1 MAAPATG
8 NQVTAAQR
16 SQKAQQGVFFIS
28 LSLGALGVVSLMLLG
43 VLGYMLYRGSSR
55 LFYSPVYVLRYADG
69 TKATTQLNEDVEF
82 DDVEGTTTNT
92 RNAVQAGKYYLNAR
106 VEALKY
112 SQAPVPPETMV
123 EVWKDHAEEVDD
135 PWASEGEKA
144 AKIKRVVQKKVESIA
159 GARDVRYEQ
168 DQNAY
173 FVTLADGKDRKFE
186 STVNLQFR
194 QGTALINF
202 RTLITRYLQ
211 DKPEIA
217 KERDALVA
225 AELAKASGKGYTI
238 DPRWKAYLV
247 GFSVETKPDGST
259 YQKEQRIRQL
269 PAVVGLSV
277 ADRWNWFQ
285 FFWDFPRSGNTEGG
299 VFPCIFGTVLMTL
312 IMTFV
317 VAPFGIATAVY
328 LKEYARDTW
337 FTRMIRM
344 AIANLAGVPSI
355 VFGLFGLGFFVL
367 TIGGSIDK
375 LFFNGETTFGTPC
388 ILWASTTMAL
398 LTLPVMIVATEEAL
412 RTVPRELR
420 EGALALGATKL
431 ATITTVVLP
440 AAAPGILTGVILAV
454 ARGSGEVAPLLLTGV
469 IAQKDSL
476 PLGLRD
482 KFMNLAYHIYDL
494 AVKSQ
499 PNKIEEAQALAFS
512 AALVLILVVLCMNLA
527 AILLRARLGK
537 LRSV

>member
-1 MAAPATG
+1 MSATDAKK
-8 NQVTAAQR
+8 VTAAQR

-28 LSLGALGVVSLMLLG
+28 LSLGALGIICLMLLS
-43 VLGYMLYRGSSR
+43 VLGYMLVRGSSR
-55 LFYSPVYVLRYADG
+55 LFYSPVYNLRFADG
-69 TKATTQLNEDVEF
+69 STMTTNLNENVEF
-82 DDVEGTTTNT
+82 DELDGATRNT
-92 RNAVQAGKYYLNAR
+92 RGALQAGKYYLNMR

-112 SQAPVPPETMV
+112 SQAPVPEGILV
-123 EVWKDHAEEVDD
+123 EVWKDVTEEVAD
-135 PWASEGEKA
+135 PWATEGEAA
-144 AKIKRVVQKKVESIA
+144 AKIKRVVQKKVESIS
-159 GARDVRYEQ
+159 GVRDIRF
-168 DQNAY
+168 DPLQNLSLL
-173 FVTLADGKDRKFE
+173 TMTDGKERRIQGKI
-186 STVNLQFR
+186 NLQFR
-194 QGTALINF
+194 QGEALFNF
-202 RTLITRYLQ
+202 RTLVTRYLQ
-211 DKPEIA
+211 DNPNVA
-217 KERDALVA
+217 KERDALIA
-225 AELAKASGKGYTI
+225 AELAKATGGGFTI
-238 DPRWKAYLV
+238 DRGWKAYLT
-247 GFSVETKPDGST
+247 GYSLETKPDGST
-259 YQKEQRIRQL
+259 YQKEQRIKEL
-269 PAVVGLSV
+269 PPVASLSV
-277 ADRWNWFQ
+277 SDRWNWFQ
-285 FFWDFPRSGNTEGG
+285 FFWDSPRSGNTEGG

-337 FTRMIRM
+337 YTRAIRM
-344 AIANLAGVPSI
+344 AVANLAGVPSI

-367 TIGGSIDK
+367 TIGGGIDRV
-375 LFFNGETTFGTPC
+375 FFHGETTFGTPC
-388 ILWASTTMAL
+388 VLWASTTMAL

-469 IAQKDSL
+469 IAQKDQL
-476 PLGLRD
+476 PMGVLE

-527 AILLRARLGK
+527 AILLRARLGR